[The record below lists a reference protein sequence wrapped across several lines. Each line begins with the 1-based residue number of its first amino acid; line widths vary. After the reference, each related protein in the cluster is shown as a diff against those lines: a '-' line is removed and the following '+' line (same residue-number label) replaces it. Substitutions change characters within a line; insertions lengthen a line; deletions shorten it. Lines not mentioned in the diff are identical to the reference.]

1 MDQSHGRENRLKLV
15 SLSPPNMVVDSSK
28 FYLHGN
34 AREQA
39 TNEKNQSM
47 QATKDASQ
55 PIKSIVKLNHIEMDK
70 GLPCFEN
77 PFARSG
83 G

>member
-1 MDQSHGRENRLKLV
+1 MWQSHGREDCLKLV

-28 FYLHGN
+28 IYLHGN

-47 QATKDASQ
+47 QA
-55 PIKSIVKLNHIEMDK
+55 IEGAFLAYHK
-70 GLPCFEN
+70 H
-77 PFARSG
+77 R
-83 G
+83 